1 MAQGE
6 RLFATADNTVSYT
19 SETEYFA
26 SRGYRTGVVQI
37 DIGSGDEAILQGR
50 VADSMTWLDILD
62 VHTSSTISE
71 VVLAPQMRVV
81 VTNHSGSAVVAM
93 ITE

>member
-6 RLFATADNTVSYT
+6 RLFATADNTTSYT
-19 SETEYFA
+19 SDTEFFA
-26 SRGYRTGVVQI
+26 SRGYRTGVLQVE
-37 DIGSGDEAILQGR
+37 IGSGDEVILQGR
-50 VADSMTWLDILD
+50 VAGSMSWLDILD
-62 VHTSSTISE
+62 VHTNSTITE